1 MESLYTK
8 YRPQTFDDVV
18 GQHHVVTTLMQA
30 VRNHQV
36 GHAYLFC
43 GPRGTGKTT
52 LARILAKAMLCSA
65 PHEGLPDGAC
75 EECQLVA
82 AGNHPDVYEL
92 DAASRTG
99 VDSIRDEIINNVS
112 YAPIQGRFK
121 VYIID
126 EVHML
131 TTQAFNALLK
141 TLEEPPAHV
150 IFILCTTD
158 PQKILATVL
167 SRVQRFDFRSIAAED
182 IVRRLAQICDAE
194 HFSYTQQALEL
205 VAQYAHGG
213 LRDAVSMLEQL
224 SVFGAGSISVE
235 NTQDMLG
242 ATATTQL
249 SQATRA
255 LAQRDVVT
263 LFSLVAQAVENGCD
277 VAQFTKDLAAHM
289 RDLYICA
296 LGANPSEFV
305 PLTQDELTKL
315 SEEVAAF
322 KQDGDQDN
330 ARACTYTTDRIARIL
345 DELGSALAQMRTATY
360 PRLVLETAF
369 TRLARPEADLTL
381 EALAERVARLE
392 QTLAAGVRAVP
403 TAAPVTVAP
412 PVPSAAP
419 ATAPVPAPV
428 PASAPAPVPAPVS
441 STAPAT
447 APVPAKKPAPAVP
460 APAPM
465 TAAPS
470 DKLDKTW
477 QTIMDALR
485 QSQAARSSLLMHAQL
500 LSDDGEALHIG
511 LPAGSRF
518 AMNMLARPEIMTQIR
533 AVVKDIV
540 GERRLEY
547 TEIPKDTKAPQA
559 QSVLQTNEA
568 PTPQVATVPQPA
580 APASPEQSTPMMKTA
595 AQAQTDAEPVVPPTS
610 ASIPVPVSPKEEVAA
625 FAPVSQPQSA
635 FEPAPVSR
643 PQPAFESAPVSQ
655 PQPAPDPAPVH
666 TQEPALRPDVAA
678 TPEPAPRA
686 EVAPTPDST
695 SRPEPEL
702 APREPKKA
710 PSKKKRTTRS
720 AKGNV
725 SAESA
730 FSAASARSEV
740 PEDLLGMLEEVFGPG
755 VKLTTTAPERASDE
769 PGDDDEIAEADEQP
783 GASAKASETTG
794 GPA

>member
-18 GQHHVVTTLMQA
+18 GQHHVVTTLTQA
-30 VRNHQV
+30 VRDHHV

-52 LARILAKAMLCSA
+52 LARILAKALLCST

-75 EECQLVA
+75 KECQLVA

-99 VDSIRDEIINNVS
+99 VDAIRDEIINNVS
-112 YAPIQGRFK
+112 YAPIKGRYK

-182 IVRRLAQICDAE
+182 IVKRLAQICDAE

-224 SVFGAGSISVE
+224 SVFGAGSISAE
-235 NTQDMLG
+235 NAQDMLG
-242 ATATTQL
+242 ATASTQL
-249 SQATRA
+249 SQATLA
-255 LAQRDVVT
+255 LAQRDVVK
-263 LFSLVAQAVENGCD
+263 LFSFIAQAVEDGCD
-277 VAQFTKDLAAHM
+277 ITQFTKDLAAHM

-305 PLTQDELTKL
+305 PLTQDELAKL

-322 KQDGDQDN
+322 EKINGCGGGDSGGDQS
-330 ARACTYTTDRIARIL
+330 ASASAATSDRIARIL
-345 DELGSALAQMRTATY
+345 DELGSAMAQMRTSTY
-360 PRLVLETAF
+360 PRLVLETTF
-369 TRLARPEADLTL
+369 TRLSRPETDLTL
-381 EALAERVARLE
+381 EALAERVTQLE
-392 QTLAAGVRAVP
+392 QKLAAGVTVASA
-403 TAAPVTVAP
+403 TTESAPVTSAVTTMEAP
-412 PVPSAAP
+412 VTSAVTTMEAPVTSAVTTMEAP
-419 ATAPVPAPV
+419 AATAPKAGSVPALAARPTVPAPTE
-428 PASAPAPVPAPVS
+428 APMHV
-441 STAPAT
+441 
-447 APVPAKKPAPAVP
+447 PAPAVSIP
-460 APAPM
+460 APA
-465 TAAPS
+465 APS
-470 DKLDKTW
+470 EKLSQTW

-500 LSDDGEALHIG
+500 LSDDGETLHIG
-511 LPAGSRF
+511 LPVGSRF

-533 AVVKDIV
+533 TVVRDIV

-547 TEIPKDTKAPQA
+547 TEISKDNKAPQA
-559 QSVLQTNEA
+559 QVAPQANAA
-568 PTPQVATVPQPA
+568 PTPQPAVAVAPVPSTPVLEVTPQVNVTPEPVVASQPDVVS
-580 APASPEQSTPMMKTA
+580 APASTPEL
-595 AQAQTDAEPVVPPTS
+595 EPV
-610 ASIPVPVSPKEEVAA
+610 
-625 FAPVSQPQSA
+625 
-635 FEPAPVSR
+635 
-643 PQPAFESAPVSQ
+643 
-655 PQPAPDPAPVH
+655 
-666 TQEPALRPDVAA
+666 
-678 TPEPAPRA
+678 
-686 EVAPTPDST
+686 
-695 SRPEPEL
+695 PEPEA
-702 APREPKKA
+702 APMSVAAPTSHPASQLQSEPARVPQAPQKA
-710 PSKKKRTTRS
+710 SVKKKRTTRS
-720 AKGNV
+720 TKGNV

-730 FSAASARSEV
+730 FSAASVRSEV
-740 PEDLLGMLEEVFGPG
+740 PEDLLSMLEEVFGPG
-755 VKLTTTAPERASDE
+755 VKLTSTAPEQAS
-769 PGDDDEIAEADEQP
+769 DDDEMADTDEQSA
-783 GASAKASETTG
+783 ASAGASETAG
-794 GPA
+794 EQA

>member
-18 GQHHVVTTLMQA
+18 GQHHVVTTLTQA
-30 VRNHQV
+30 VRDHHV

-52 LARILAKAMLCSA
+52 LARILAKALLCST

-75 EECQLVA
+75 KECQLVA

-99 VDSIRDEIINNVS
+99 VDAIRDEIINNVS
-112 YAPIQGRFK
+112 YAPIKGRYK

-182 IVRRLAQICDAE
+182 IVKRLAQICDAE

-224 SVFGAGSISVE
+224 SVFGAGSISAE
-235 NTQDMLG
+235 NAQDMLG
-242 ATATTQL
+242 ATASTQL
-249 SQATRA
+249 SQATLA
-255 LAQRDVVT
+255 LAQRDVVK
-263 LFSLVAQAVENGCD
+263 LFSFIAQAVEDGCD
-277 VAQFTKDLAAHM
+277 ITQFTKDLAAHM

-305 PLTQDELTKL
+305 PLTQDELAKL

-322 KQDGDQDN
+322 EKINGCGGGDSGGDQS
-330 ARACTYTTDRIARIL
+330 ASASAATSDRIARIL
-345 DELGSALAQMRTATY
+345 DELGSAMAQMRTSTY
-360 PRLVLETAF
+360 PRLVLETTF
-369 TRLARPEADLTL
+369 TRLSRPETDLTL
-381 EALAERVARLE
+381 EALAERVTQLE
-392 QTLAAGVRAVP
+392 QKLAAGVTVASA
-403 TAAPVTVAP
+403 TTESAPVTSAVTTMEAP
-412 PVPSAAP
+412 A
-419 ATAPVPAPV
+419 ATAPKAGSVPALAARPTVPAPTE
-428 PASAPAPVPAPVS
+428 APMHV
-441 STAPAT
+441 
-447 APVPAKKPAPAVP
+447 PAPAVSIP
-460 APAPM
+460 APA
-465 TAAPS
+465 APS
-470 DKLDKTW
+470 EKLSQTW

-500 LSDDGEALHIG
+500 LSDDGETLHIG
-511 LPAGSRF
+511 LPVGSRF

-533 AVVKDIV
+533 TVVRDIV

-547 TEIPKDTKAPQA
+547 TEISKDNKAPQA
-559 QSVLQTNEA
+559 QVAPQANAA
-568 PTPQVATVPQPA
+568 PTPQPAVAVAPVPSTPVLEVTPQVNVTPEPVVASQPDVVS
-580 APASPEQSTPMMKTA
+580 APASTPEL
-595 AQAQTDAEPVVPPTS
+595 EPV
-610 ASIPVPVSPKEEVAA
+610 
-625 FAPVSQPQSA
+625 
-635 FEPAPVSR
+635 
-643 PQPAFESAPVSQ
+643 
-655 PQPAPDPAPVH
+655 
-666 TQEPALRPDVAA
+666 
-678 TPEPAPRA
+678 
-686 EVAPTPDST
+686 
-695 SRPEPEL
+695 PEPEA
-702 APREPKKA
+702 APMSVAAPTSHPASQLQSEPARVPQAPQKA
-710 PSKKKRTTRS
+710 SVKKKRTTRS
-720 AKGNV
+720 TKGNV

-730 FSAASARSEV
+730 FSAASVRSEV
-740 PEDLLGMLEEVFGPG
+740 PEDLLSMLEEVFGPG
-755 VKLTTTAPERASDE
+755 VKLTSTAPEQAS
-769 PGDDDEIAEADEQP
+769 DDDEMADTDEQSA
-783 GASAKASETTG
+783 ASAGTSETAG
-794 GPA
+794 EQA

>member
-18 GQHHVVTTLMQA
+18 GQHHVVTTLTQA
-30 VRNHQV
+30 VRDHHV

-52 LARILAKAMLCSA
+52 LARILAKALLCST

-75 EECQLVA
+75 KECQLVA

-99 VDSIRDEIINNVS
+99 VDAIRDEIINNVS
-112 YAPIQGRFK
+112 YAPIKGRYK

-182 IVRRLAQICDAE
+182 IVKRLAQICDAE

-224 SVFGAGSISVE
+224 SVFGAGSISAE
-235 NTQDMLG
+235 NAQDMLG
-242 ATATTQL
+242 ATASTQL
-249 SQATRA
+249 SQATLA
-255 LAQRDVVT
+255 LAQRDVVK
-263 LFSLVAQAVENGCD
+263 LFSFIAQAVEDGCD
-277 VAQFTKDLAAHM
+277 ITQFTKDLAAHM

-305 PLTQDELTKL
+305 PLTQDELAKL

-322 KQDGDQDN
+322 EKINGCGGGDSGGDQS
-330 ARACTYTTDRIARIL
+330 ASASAATSDRIARIL
-345 DELGSALAQMRTATY
+345 DELGSAMAQMRTSTY
-360 PRLVLETAF
+360 PRLVLETTF
-369 TRLARPEADLTL
+369 TRLSRPETDLTL
-381 EALAERVARLE
+381 EALAERVTQLE
-392 QTLAAGVRAVP
+392 QKLAAGVTVASA
-403 TAAPVTVAP
+403 TTESAPVTSAVTTMEAP
-412 PVPSAAP
+412 A
-419 ATAPVPAPV
+419 ATAPKAGSVPALAARPTVPAPTE
-428 PASAPAPVPAPVS
+428 APMHV
-441 STAPAT
+441 
-447 APVPAKKPAPAVP
+447 PAPAVSIP
-460 APAPM
+460 APA
-465 TAAPS
+465 APS
-470 DKLDKTW
+470 EKLSQTW

-500 LSDDGEALHIG
+500 LSDDGETLHIG
-511 LPAGSRF
+511 LPVGSRF

-533 AVVKDIV
+533 TVVRDIV

-547 TEIPKDTKAPQA
+547 TEISKDNKAPQA
-559 QSVLQTNEA
+559 QVAPQANAA
-568 PTPQVATVPQPA
+568 PTPQPAVAVAPVPSTPVLEVTPQVNVTPEPVVASQPDVVS
-580 APASPEQSTPMMKTA
+580 APASTPEL
-595 AQAQTDAEPVVPPTS
+595 EPV
-610 ASIPVPVSPKEEVAA
+610 
-625 FAPVSQPQSA
+625 
-635 FEPAPVSR
+635 
-643 PQPAFESAPVSQ
+643 
-655 PQPAPDPAPVH
+655 
-666 TQEPALRPDVAA
+666 
-678 TPEPAPRA
+678 
-686 EVAPTPDST
+686 
-695 SRPEPEL
+695 PEPEA
-702 APREPKKA
+702 APMSVAAPTSHPASQLQSEPARVPQAPQKA
-710 PSKKKRTTRS
+710 SVKKKRTTRS
-720 AKGNV
+720 TKGNV

-730 FSAASARSEV
+730 FSAASVRSEV
-740 PEDLLGMLEEVFGPG
+740 PEDLLSMLEEVFGPG
-755 VKLTTTAPERASDE
+755 VKLTSTAPEQAS
-769 PGDDDEIAEADEQP
+769 DDDEMAYTDEQSA
-783 GASAKASETTG
+783 ASAGTSETAG
-794 GPA
+794 EQA

>member
-30 VRNHQV
+30 VRDHHV

-52 LARILAKAMLCSA
+52 LARILAKALLCST

-75 EECQLVA
+75 KECQLVA

-99 VDSIRDEIINNVS
+99 VDAIRDEIINNVS
-112 YAPIQGRFK
+112 YAPIKGRYK

-182 IVRRLAQICDAE
+182 IVKRLAQICDAE

-224 SVFGAGSISVE
+224 SVFGAGSISAE
-235 NTQDMLG
+235 NAQDMLG
-242 ATATTQL
+242 ATASTQL
-249 SQATRA
+249 SQATLA
-255 LAQRDVVT
+255 LAQRDVVK
-263 LFSLVAQAVENGCD
+263 LFSFIAQAVEDGCD
-277 VAQFTKDLAAHM
+277 ITQFTKDLAAHM

-305 PLTQDELTKL
+305 PLTQDELAKL

-322 KQDGDQDN
+322 EKINGCGGGDSGGDQS
-330 ARACTYTTDRIARIL
+330 AGASAATSDRIARIL
-345 DELGSALAQMRTATY
+345 DELGSAMAQMRTSTY
-360 PRLVLETAF
+360 PRLVLETTF
-369 TRLARPEADLTL
+369 TRLSRPETDLTL
-381 EALAERVARLE
+381 EALAERVTQLE
-392 QTLAAGVRAVP
+392 QKLAAGVTVASA
-403 TAAPVTVAP
+403 TTESAPVTSAVTKSAP
-412 PVPSAAP
+412 VTSAVTTMEAP
-419 ATAPVPAPV
+419 AATAPKAGSVPALVATPTVPAPTE
-428 PASAPAPVPAPVS
+428 APMH
-441 STAPAT
+441 
-447 APVPAKKPAPAVP
+447 VP
-460 APAPM
+460 APA
-465 TAAPS
+465 APS
-470 DKLDKTW
+470 EKLSQTW

-511 LPAGSRF
+511 LPRGSRF
-518 AMNMLARPEIMTQIR
+518 AMNMLARSEIMTQIR
-533 AVVKDIV
+533 AVVRDIV

-547 TEIPKDTKAPQA
+547 TEISKDNKAPQA
-559 QSVLQTNEA
+559 QVAPQANAA
-568 PTPQVATVPQPA
+568 PTPQPAVAVAPVPSTPVLEVTPQVNVTPEPVVASQPDVVS
-580 APASPEQSTPMMKTA
+580 APAS
-595 AQAQTDAEPVVPPTS
+595 
-610 ASIPVPVSPKEEVAA
+610 
-625 FAPVSQPQSA
+625 
-635 FEPAPVSR
+635 
-643 PQPAFESAPVSQ
+643 
-655 PQPAPDPAPVH
+655 
-666 TQEPALRPDVAA
+666 
-678 TPEPAPRA
+678 TPELEPM
-686 EVAPTPDST
+686 
-695 SRPEPEL
+695 PEPEA
-702 APREPKKA
+702 APMSVAAPTSHPASQLQSEPARVTQAPQKA
-710 PSKKKRTTRS
+710 SVKKKRTTRS
-720 AKGNV
+720 TKGNV

-730 FSAASARSEV
+730 FSAASVRSEV
-740 PEDLLGMLEEVFGPG
+740 PEDLLSMLEEVFGPG
-755 VKLTTTAPERASDE
+755 VKLTSTAPEQAS
-769 PGDDDEIAEADEQP
+769 DDDEMADTDEQSA
-783 GASAKASETTG
+783 ASAGASETAG
-794 GPA
+794 EQA